1 MKRLYVL
8 AVILLCSIN
17 AMAANFYWVGG
28 NGNWSDFQNH
38 WALSSGGNVFQTTVP
53 SAFDDVFFDA
63 NSFPGA
69 NDSLITFDN
78 SIVYAKDISFQTG
91 SKYIKL
97 NFQSSFLQIY
107 GSASFT
113 NNVHLSTNAV
123 IYLKTTVTGKQLT
136 FGNSSTWQYASL
148 YFDGIGG
155 QWSITDPSL
164 IAQFIYLYNGNI
176 DFTGKK
182 VKCFYFASKNTNA
195 RGLKFANARLEIG
208 QIEIYT
214 TNLSYT
220 YELSSFTVNTFKI
233 TGPSLSIDTL
243 RNIKSSSDNDYTKLD
258 VNVLKHFG
266 QTGLQLSLTDI
277 RANSTYIDSCSLGIT
292 GQVEFATGQLQRISA
307 IYSFGVFVINTINIS
322 GNDCAYPIRWNGGSI
337 KKTSGTFIFEY
348 AYISRLSAFG
358 GASFIT
364 NNSFDYEENTGITFI
379 LPPVKTF
386 YWVGNSGNWLDHS
399 HWSSTSGGLS
409 GVCIPSPIDK
419 VIFDRHS
426 FADIDTIL
434 CNSSYMGDVDM
445 TDIQVPLRID
455 GYLHISGSA
464 HLSPLIT
471 YSNYST
477 LIFTSN
483 TIGNTVNTNRSKT
496 DNVDVIFSG
505 NGSWILEDSL
515 HSKDIEHQK
524 GDLYSQGFKIVT
536 NSLRINEKSHLAN
549 SVIIAQYISSGA
561 VLSLENNLVIFPEDG
576 GIIAPQG
583 SFGKIIAYKD
593 ITLSLA
599 SIQHLNAY
607 ANIDFTYE
615 RPFIKIDTMIIQQ
628 GVNVTFYDGFV
639 LELDSIEIITNAN
652 ACERA
657 TLFKPTP
664 GIIPA
669 VIKKTSGNL
678 ILKYASLYNIH
689 TEGVGAFTAD
699 HSIDL
704 GNNLG
709 WQFTQPVQPLTFYWI
724 NDGGSWEDAEH
735 WSNSSGGPSAGC
747 TPGIQ
752 DQIVFDGASFS
763 LPNQLITKETNT
775 LQSSGVYV
783 SDDIA
788 TGTAMTIE
796 KWEMYGNL
804 HLSKKLI
811 TVRNEIT
818 MRGKKT
824 SLYSGGKELGVLTI
838 LSDTLTILDDTKFD
852 AVIHSRGYLSFE
864 NRNIKMYRMFSYN
877 NYPGPATINIKN
889 SLLELRS
896 LDFET
901 SNMTILAEGS
911 TIRVLVSDGYDNP
924 ALKIVN
930 SLFPVPARQYLN
942 IIEVKKETD
951 LTFDFTG
958 TFGIQL
964 WGADAV
970 HVTID
975 SILAPISFN
984 LFDSKINEI
993 YSKAP
998 LEIHSFAGG
1007 TIDMIQSYN
1016 DILFE
1021 GNTKIGYLK
1030 LSPGVR
1036 CTITS
1041 ADTLYLT
1048 QYLDAV
1054 GNSSSPISIESSNN
1068 GAQGYIHCFSGTIC
1082 CAYLSVSNTK
1092 AMGGAS
1098 YYAGPSSTN
1107 IFNNAGWDFSSTCDL
1122 FTIQAQLPGCPGK
1135 DVVLKNIHPSNI
1147 IGYLWTGPNS
1157 YTSNQEDVIVSPL
1170 NKTTEGL
1177 YTLYA
1182 GGQYRKI
1189 IVEQEISPDTTIDK
1203 IAVQNYYV
1211 LYFKNASVQN
1221 SDYSTRWFKDGIE
1234 QNAPQKTALET
1245 SGTGSYYGIFT
1256 SPAGCVY
1263 TSNTI
1268 IITQNPGEESLYPPY
1283 SLSAVINSQN
1293 RPQLTW
1299 NDINTSE
1306 DGFRIYRSTQPD
1318 NGFVSVGTGNIY
1330 TPFQDLTNL
1339 SAGTYYYK
1347 VVAYKNVLESDFS
1360 NVASITLTVLAIHQA
1375 NTQNNVLIKP
1385 VPVEDILTVECPN
1398 LLTHITIYDQLGI
1411 VHLDKQVETEN
1422 TIQVNVEYLNQGIY
1436 IIKIQT
1442 VSGESYMRFSK

>member
-1 MKRLYVL
+1 MKKNYALVF
-8 AVILLCSIN
+8 ILLCSIH
-17 AMAANFYWVGG
+17 ASATDFYWVGG
-28 NGNWSDFQNH
+28 NGNWSDFQHH
-38 WALSSGGNVFQTTVP
+38 WALSSGGSVFQTTVP
-53 SAFDDVFFDA
+53 SAFDNVIFDA
-63 NSFPGA
+63 NSFPA
-69 NDSLITFDN
+69 SNDSIVTFDN

-97 NFQSSFLQIY
+97 KFQSSFLQVY

-113 NNVHLSTNAV
+113 NNVHVSTNAV
-123 IYLKTTVTGKQLT
+123 IYFKTTVTGKQIK
-136 FGNSSTWQYASL
+136 FGNSPTWQYASL

-155 QWSITDPSL
+155 EWSITDQL
-164 IAQFIYLYNGNI
+164 VIAQNIYLYNGSI
-176 DFTGKK
+176 DLTGKK

-220 YELSSFTVNTFKI
+220 YQFSSFTINTFKV

-243 RNIKSSSDNDYTKLD
+243 RNIKSSSYNDYTKLD
-258 VNVLKHFG
+258 INVLKHFG
-266 QTGLQLSLTDI
+266 QGGLQLSLTDV
-277 RANSTYIDSCSLGIT
+277 RANNTYIDSCSLGIT
-292 GQVEFATGQLQRISA
+292 GQVEFSTGQLHRISA
-307 IYSFGVFVINTINIS
+307 IYSSGVFVINTLNIS

-337 KKTSGTFIFEY
+337 KKTSGIFVFEY
-348 AYISRLSAFG
+348 AYINRVAAFG
-358 GASFIT
+358 GASFTT

-386 YWVGNSGNWLDHS
+386 YWIGNSGKWSDNL
-399 HWSSTSGGLS
+399 HWSSTSGGVS

-426 FADIDTIL
+426 FVDADTIL
-434 CNSSYMGDVDM
+434 CNSSYMGDIDM
-445 TDIQVPLRID
+445 TDIQVPIYLD
-455 GYLHISGSA
+455 GYLYISGSA

-483 TIGNTVNTNRSKT
+483 TIGNTVNTNQSKT
-496 DNVDVIFSG
+496 DNVDIIFRG
-505 NGSWILEDSL
+505 NGSWLIEDSL
-515 HSKDIEHQK
+515 HGKTIEHQK

-536 NSLRINEKSHLAN
+536 TSLRINEKSHLGN
-549 SVIIAQYISSGA
+549 SILIVKYVTSNS
-561 VLSLENNLVIFPEDG
+561 VLSLENNLFIFPEDG
-576 GIIAPQG
+576 GIIVPQG
-583 SFGKIIAYKD
+583 SFGKIIAHKN
-593 ITLSLA
+593 ITLSLS
-599 SIQHLNAY
+599 SIQHLSAY

-615 RPFIKIDTMIIQQ
+615 RPYIKIDTMIIQQ
-628 GVNVTFYDGFV
+628 GINVTFYDGFV
-639 LELDSIEIITNAN
+639 LELDSIEIVPNTN
-652 ACERA
+652 ACERV

-664 GIIPA
+664 GIVPA
-669 VIKKTSGNL
+669 IIKKSEGDL
-678 ILKYASLYNIH
+678 LLQYASLYNIH
-689 TEGVGAFTAD
+689 TEGTGVFTAD

-704 GNNLG
+704 GNNQG

-724 NDGGSWEDAEH
+724 NDGGSWEDPEH
-735 WSNSSGGPSAGC
+735 WSNTSGGTSAGC

-763 LPNQLITKETNT
+763 LPNQLITKQTNT

-788 TGTAMTIE
+788 NGTAMTIE

-804 HLSKKLI
+804 HLSKKLV
-811 TVRNEIT
+811 TVRNDIT

-824 SLYSGGKELGVLTI
+824 TIYSGGKELGVLTV
-838 LSDTLTILDDTKFD
+838 LSDTLAILDDTKFD
-852 AVIHSRGYLSFE
+852 AVVHSRGYLSFE

-877 NYPGPATINIKN
+877 NYPDPATINIKN

-901 SNMTILAEGS
+901 SNMTIFAEGS
-911 TIRVLVSDGYDNP
+911 TIRLLVSDGYDNP

-930 SLFPVPARQYLN
+930 SLFPVPVREHLST
-942 IIEVKKETD
+942 IEVKKEID
-951 LTFDFTG
+951 LTFDFTSP
-958 TFGIQL
+958 FGIQL
-964 WGADAV
+964 WGVDAV
-970 HVTID
+970 HITID
-975 SILAPISFN
+975 SILAPVSFD
-984 LFDSKINEI
+984 LFESKINDI

-998 LEIHSFAGG
+998 LEIHSSIDGR
-1007 TIDMIQSYN
+1007 IDMIQSYN
-1016 DILFE
+1016 DVLFE

-1030 LSPGVR
+1030 LSPGVK
-1036 CTITS
+1036 CIVTS

-1048 QYLDAV
+1048 EYLDAV

-1068 GAQGYIHCFSGTIC
+1068 GQQGYIHCPSGTIC
-1082 CAYLSVSNTK
+1082 CAYLSLANIKT
-1092 AMGGAS
+1092 MGGAS

-1107 IFNNAGWDFSSTCDL
+1107 IFNNTGWDFSSTCDL
-1122 FTIQAQLPGCPGK
+1122 FTIQAQLPGCPRQN
-1135 DVVLKNIHPSNI
+1135 VVLRNIHPSNI
-1147 IGYLWTGPNS
+1147 TGYLWSGPNGF
-1157 YTSNQEDVIVSPL
+1157 TSNEEDLIISPL
-1170 NKTTEGL
+1170 NNTTEGL

-1189 IVEQEISPDTTIDK
+1189 LVEQEILPDTSIDK
-1203 IAVQNYYV
+1203 IALQNYYI

-1221 SDYSTRWFKDGIE
+1221 NDYSTSWFKNGI
-1234 QNAPQKTALET
+1234 QQDAPQKTALET
-1245 SGTGSYYGIFT
+1245 SGIGSYYGTFT
-1256 SPAGCVY
+1256 SPAGCLY

-1283 SLSAVINSQN
+1283 NLSAVINSQN

-1306 DGFRIYRSTQPD
+1306 DGFRIYRSSQP
-1318 NGFVSVGTGNIY
+1318 NSGFVSVGTGNIY
-1330 TPFQDLTNL
+1330 TPFQDLTSL

-1347 VVAYKNVLESDFS
+1347 VVAYKTTLESDFS
-1360 NVASITLTVLAIHQA
+1360 NVASITFTILAVQQA
-1375 NTQNNVLIKP
+1375 TTQNNILIKP
-1385 VPVEDILTVECPN
+1385 VPVQDVLTVESAS
-1398 LLTHITIYDQLGI
+1398 LLTHLTIYDQLGVI
-1411 VHLDKQVETEN
+1411 HLDKQTESEN
-1422 TIQVNVEYLNQGIY
+1422 TMELNVELLKQGIY
-1436 IIKIQT
+1436 IIRIQT
-1442 VSGESYMRFSK
+1442 SSGESYMRFSK